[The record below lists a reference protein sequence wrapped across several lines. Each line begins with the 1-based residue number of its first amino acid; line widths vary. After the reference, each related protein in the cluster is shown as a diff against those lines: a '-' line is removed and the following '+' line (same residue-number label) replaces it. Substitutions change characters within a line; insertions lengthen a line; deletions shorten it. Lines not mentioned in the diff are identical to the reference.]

1 MKIKDKKQVEQKTI
15 EDNTLGIGVW
25 DYNDVMDLSSAI
37 TYALIDEKLI
47 IEKNNNKTSTHIV
60 NHFPPNNYPF
70 NVEDTIREVICKRFK
85 IKEE

>member
-1 MKIKDKKQVEQKTI
+1 MIKFIEQKMI
-15 EDNTLGIGVW
+15 EDNTLGIGEW

-47 IEKNNNKTSTHIV
+47 KEKDNNKTSTHIV
-60 NHFPPNNYPF
+60 NHFPPENYPF
-70 NVEDTIREVICKRFK
+70 SVDDTIREVICKRFK